1 MPKQIV
7 LIFLLLFTIY
17 SYSQDATVFKPD
29 SIKKEMTA
37 VQISNTIKVDGLL
50 NEEEWKLTKP
60 SPRFVQIEP
69 QQGMPANF
77 ETEVKVLYNR
87 QYLYVGFICH
97 DSVGKKA
104 IRATDF
110 RRDFGIR
117 SHDHVALSFD
127 GFNDTRN
134 AMALMANAYGVQRD
148 LLVFD
153 DILTDIDWD
162 GLWKVRTTRSDSGWV
177 AEIAIPWQTLRY
189 PKTKDSLQQWGF
201 NVYRT
206 RRMSNEI
213 SSFSGYPRNFSFTRM
228 AYAGLLKNLQPPPPK
243 PNIRIQPYILS
254 SYDHYKNFPAST
266 EPEKNNF
273 RVGGDIKWAIN
284 PNSILDVTINTD
296 FAQADADRQVNNVTR
311 FSVFFPE
318 RRQFFLENASLFG
331 VGVRPNDDASGGAM
345 RIQPFFSRRIG
356 LDDFGNPIPIDAG
369 GRFVYRSL
377 KRNAGV
383 MAMRQR
389 ESPTTPATNFFV
401 GRFSENFGK
410 QNRIG
415 GLMTYKNNSDG
426 MNTVGAI
433 DGFFRMGESHSLNTM
448 LIYSNTNTKDPNVA
462 SKGAFAGYAQYYYT
476 SNQWKIWWT
485 QSVVT
490 KDFNPELGF
499 VSRSN
504 VIGTTPGVFWYYRG
518 KWLPFKKR
526 IRAFEPGVFPEFYHD
541 ASTGKL
547 IERQLT
553 VNPIWINFQN
563 GGYIGYIITPT
574 YQLLTEPFAPLGIN
588 IPEGKYNYLR
598 HSFYFSTDPSRVIS
612 SNINF
617 ETGSYYNGDLTA
629 GTISLNFAP
638 IPHIFLQGQFNRNH
652 FNEVGEPASDK
663 TVDLYSISGRL
674 ALNPRLQLIGFYQ
687 RNSENN
693 LSNYNIRLSWE
704 YQPLSYVYLVFN
716 RRSFDNTQQKRQ
728 TEDHAIIKV
737 SYLRQL

>member
-1 MPKQIV
+1 MKFVAVFFCLFLTV
-7 LIFLLLFTIY
+7 LSF
-17 SYSQDATVFKPD
+17 SQDAGVFKPD
-29 SIKKEMTA
+29 SVKKEMIA
-37 VQISNTIKVDGLL
+37 VQINGSIKVDGLL
-50 NEEEWKLTKP
+50 DEVEWKLAKP

-69 QQGMPANF
+69 QQGMAPNF
-77 ETEVKVLYNR
+77 ETEIRVLYNR
-87 QYLYVGFICH
+87 QYLYVGFVCH
-97 DSVGKKA
+97 DSLGKKA

-153 DILTDIDWD
+153 DILTDVDWD
-162 GLWKVRTTRSDSGWV
+162 GLWKVRTTRTDSGWI

-189 PKTKDSLQQWGF
+189 RKTKDSLQQWGF
-201 NVYRT
+201 NAYRT

-213 SSFSGYPRNFSFTRM
+213 SSFSTYPRNFSFTRM
-228 AYAGLLKNLQPPPPK
+228 AYAGVLKNLQPPPPK
-243 PNIRIQPYILS
+243 PNIRIQPYVLG
-254 SYDHYKNFPAST
+254 SYDRYKNFPAST

-273 RVGGDIKWAIN
+273 RAGGDIKWAIS
-284 PNSILDVTINTD
+284 PNSILDLTFNTD

-331 VGVRPNDDASGGAM
+331 VGVRPNDDGSGGAM

-356 LDDFGNPIPIDAG
+356 LDDFGNPIPLDAG
-369 GRFVYRSL
+369 GRFVYRST

-383 MAMRQR
+383 MLMRQR
-389 ESPTTPATNFFV
+389 ESEITPATNFFV

-415 GLMTYKNNSDG
+415 GLMTIKNSSEGTNIVSA
-426 MNTVGAI
+426 V

-448 LIYSNTNTKDPNVA
+448 LIHSNTG
-462 SKGAFAGYAQYYYT
+462 SKNGFAGYAQYFFT
-476 SNQWKIWWT
+476 DNQWKIWWT

-490 KDFNPELGF
+490 ENFNPELGF
-499 VSRSN
+499 VSRSD
-504 VIGTTPGVFWYYRG
+504 VIGTTPGIFWYYRG
-518 KWLPFKKR
+518 KYLPFKKW
-526 IRAFEPGVFPEFYHD
+526 IRAFEPGVFPEFYHQ

-547 IERQLT
+547 TERQLT
-553 VNPIWINFQN
+553 VNPIWVNFQS
-563 GGYIGYIITPT
+563 GGYFGYIITPT

-588 IPEGKYNYLR
+588 IAEGKYNYLR
-598 HSFYFSTDPSRVIS
+598 HLFYFSTDQSRVIS

-617 ETGSYYNGDLTA
+617 ETGSYFNGDLIA
-629 GTISLNFAP
+629 GTFTLNLAP
-638 IPHIFLQGQFNRNH
+638 SPHFSLQGQFNRNQ
-652 FNEVGEPASDK
+652 FKEVGDPATDK
-663 TVDLYSISGRL
+663 KVDLYSVSGRI

-687 RNSENN
+687 KNSENN
-693 LSNYNIRLSWE
+693 LSNYNVRLSWE

-716 RRSFDNTQQKRQ
+716 RRSFDNTQMKRQ
-728 TEDHAIIKV
+728 TEDHAIIKI